1 VDLIGDIRKGKA
13 RTLRWILQ
21 ILKVQFLSGFDSVES
36 SVRTGIVKQ
45 KAF

>member
-1 VDLIGDIRKGKA
+1 M
-13 RTLRWILQ
+13 LQ
-21 ILKVQFLSGFDSVES
+21 NLKVQFLNGFNREDS